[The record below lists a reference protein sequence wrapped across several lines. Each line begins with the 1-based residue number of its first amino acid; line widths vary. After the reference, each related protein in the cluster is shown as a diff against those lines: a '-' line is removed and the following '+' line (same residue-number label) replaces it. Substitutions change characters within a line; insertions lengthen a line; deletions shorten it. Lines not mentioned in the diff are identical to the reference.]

1 VWGKWW
7 VPLCILFITGTFLK
21 CGLVLLLLIK
31 ISINGVSI
39 PDETLLNKLSLSVLM
54 VKYNSVNGLP
64 RLSVNSDISISSLK
78 TNWEIESLNEF
89 SLKDN
94 LYVS

>member
-1 VWGKWW
+1 
-7 VPLCILFITGTFLK
+7 
-21 CGLVLLLLIK
+21 LLLLIK

-39 PDETLLNKLSLSVLM
+39 PDETLLNKLSLSVLIV